1 MLYFV
6 AGFTALLVCAF
17 CKLTGQRK
25 GPNKGIMRYLGYAAE
40 SEATAGP
47 GKGQQFQLGVNDEQR
62 LYSSVELQKLTEAAQ
77 VLSDRGLGKAAM
89 QETAR
94 HGLSPLLRCLP
105 YQDVRTVSV
114 VPVMHALC
122 QGVIKDWLLA
132 FLLSPNKPQPQRKQ
146 GMGASSLPKK
156 RKRRQGQQQGEQE
169 QGEQQEGEQQQG
181 EQQEGEQQ
189 QDGGEQAQQQQQQ
202 QGTQPVGKGGQD
214 TAALMLAPSQR
225 AQMPIRKLISLRCGS
240 FKGGLHPQQNRP
252 VSDLVKLHG
261 SLTLEELANGIRG
274 IFAHLFWPV
283 RVGNKVA
290 EVISD
295 PLNAD
300 AYGCLRAFAH
310 FHLTDGEWES
320 QELYAEAVD
329 AAQEKIL
336 RYGAIAERVSE

>member
-1 MLYFV
+1 VLFAKHSADWLLLLLRRLRCIPAAAC
-6 AGFTALLVCAF
+6 AG
-17 CKLTGQRK
+17 
-25 GPNKGIMRYLGYAAE
+25 E
-40 SEATAGP
+40 GP

-105 YQDVRTVSV
+105 YQDVHTVSV

-156 RKRRQGQQQGEQE
+156 RKRRQGQQQGEQ
-169 QGEQQEGEQQQG
+169 QEGEQQQD

-202 QGTQPVGKGGQD
+202 QQQQGTQPVGKGGQEQ
-214 TAALMLAPSQR
+214 LPPL
-225 AQMPIRKLISLRCGS
+225 C
-240 FKGGLHPQQNRP
+240 LHPRSARRCQ
-252 VSDLVKLHG
+252 SA
-261 SLTLEELANGIRG
+261 S
-274 IFAHLFWPV
+274 
-283 RVGNKVA
+283 
-290 EVISD
+290 
-295 PLNAD
+295 
-300 AYGCLRAFAH
+300 
-310 FHLTDGEWES
+310 
-320 QELYAEAVD
+320 
-329 AAQEKIL
+329 
-336 RYGAIAERVSE
+336 

>member
-1 MLYFV
+1 VGADNKVKLGEPFTHRGYISTIYADAPFRAKMLYFV
-6 AGFTALLVCAF
+6 AGFTVLLVCAF

-122 QGVIKDWLLA
+122 QGVINDWLLA
-132 FLLSPNKPQPQRKQ
+132 FLLSPNKP
-146 GMGASSLPKK
+146 
-156 RKRRQGQQQGEQE
+156 
-169 QGEQQEGEQQQG
+169 
-181 EQQEGEQQ
+181 
-189 QDGGEQAQQQQQQ
+189 
-202 QGTQPVGKGGQD
+202 
-214 TAALMLAPSQR
+214 QR

-240 FKGGLHPQQNRP
+240 FKGGLHPQQTRP

-274 IFAHLFWPV
+274 IFAHLFSPV

-295 PLNAD
+295 PLNAE